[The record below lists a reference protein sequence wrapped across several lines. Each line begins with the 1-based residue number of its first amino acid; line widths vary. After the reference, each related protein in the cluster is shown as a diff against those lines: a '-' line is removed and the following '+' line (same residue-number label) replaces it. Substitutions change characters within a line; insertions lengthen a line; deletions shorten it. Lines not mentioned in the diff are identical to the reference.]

1 MSKLK
6 AFAFHATLSVLL
18 AMSLLPT
25 AGTAAAEAVRF
36 MEPHEPLPQ
45 DTAPN
50 NANNNAA
57 TEKSKPHCNNQGFR
71 GGHIVKDTADL
82 LGMDPK
88 TLLAQLHQGKTLLQ
102 ITQDR
107 KGWSEAEYIQKLT
120 VTIYRNIDKAI
131 AAGKLDQNKAAK
143 IKAGL
148 PEKLSRVIKRPWK
161 QHPPGYPTNDY
172 HNNQV
177 QWHPISQ

>member
-1 MSKLK
+1 MSKAK
-6 AFAFHATLSVLL
+6 SFAFHTTLSVLL
-18 AMSLLPT
+18 AISLLST
-25 AGTAAAEAVRF
+25 AGTATAESVRLI
-36 MEPHEPLPQ
+36 EPHEPLTQ
-45 DTAPN
+45 DAAPHS
-50 NANNNAA
+50 ANNNAA
-57 TEKSKPHCNNQGFR
+57 VEKSKPHCNQGIR

-82 LGMDPK
+82 LGMEPT
-88 TLLAQLHQGKTLLQ
+88 TLLAQLQHGKTLLQ
-102 ITQDR
+102 IAHER

-172 HNNQV
+172 RNNQV
-177 QWHPISQ
+177 QWHPVSQ

>member
-6 AFAFHATLSVLL
+6 AYAFHATISVLL
-18 AMSLLPT
+18 ATSLLP
-25 AGTAAAEAVRF
+25 AAETAAAKAVRF
-36 MEPHEPLPQ
+36 IESHEPLPQ
-45 DTAPN
+45 VTAPSN
-50 NANNNAA
+50 TNNNAA
-57 TEKSKPHCNNQGFR
+57 ADKSKPHFNQGFR

-88 TLLAQLHQGKTLLQ
+88 ALLVQLHQGKTLLQ
-102 ITQDR
+102 IAQDR

-131 AAGKLDQNKAAK
+131 AAGKLDQIKAKK
-143 IKAGL
+143 IKTGL
-148 PEKLSRVIKRPWK
+148 PDKLSRVIKRPWK

-172 HNNQV
+172 RNNQV